1 MQYSYMFFGTRD
13 LQFTTVLADGVP
25 PETENV
31 RDHIH
36 VIKAGINYRF
46 NWGPGR

>member
-1 MQYSYMFFGTRD
+1 MSFGTRD
-13 LQFTTVLADGVP
+13 LQFSTTLGDGLP
-25 PETENV
+25 PNTENV